1 MTDQAAGLRR
11 RAARLATRAVM
22 VFSASPQS
30 APRLAEAFHAHG
42 RVVLLID
49 MQDRQFSASAR
60 NLFGWRQQLERGQAL
75 TLPMPYG
82 DGWRAPGVRLDEP
95 ALAALARRYDLVV
108 VDAAPNA
115 RELVLMP
122 DATHLAAIEVQGS
135 VESLH
140 YAYRLVKTLAQRPA
154 VAGVGL
160 FGDAAACARVLAASG
175 NFLAPAFSDTVC
187 SVAAETDAFAA
198 LAVRMSAEEGR
209 LTALN
214 NKGENP
220 NHGR

>member
-11 RAARLATRAVM
+11 RAARLATRVVM

-30 APRLAEAFHAHG
+30 APRLAEAFHDRG

-49 MQDRQFSASAR
+49 PKERQFSASAR
-60 NLFGWRQQLERGQAL
+60 NLFGWRQQLERGQAF

-82 DGWRAPGVRLDEP
+82 EGWRARGVRLDEP
-95 ALAALARRYDLVV
+95 ALSAMARRYDVV
-108 VDAAPNA
+108 VFDAASDA
-115 RELVLMP
+115 RELALMP
-122 DATHLAAIEVQGS
+122 DATHVAAIEVQAS
-135 VESLH
+135 IESLH

-160 FGDAAACARVLAASG
+160 FGDPVACARVVAASG
-175 NFLAPAFSDTVC
+175 NFLDSAFSDTVC

-198 LAVRMSAEEGR
+198 LAVRMSAEEAR
-209 LTALN
+209 LTALY
-214 NKGENP
+214 NKGVNP